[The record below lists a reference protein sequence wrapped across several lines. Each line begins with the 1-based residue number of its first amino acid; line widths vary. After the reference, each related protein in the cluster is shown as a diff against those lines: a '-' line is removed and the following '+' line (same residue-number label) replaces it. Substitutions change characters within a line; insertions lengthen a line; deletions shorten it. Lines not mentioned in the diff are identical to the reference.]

1 MLSPAK
7 ALIFDMDGVL
17 IDSEP
22 LWRKAMIIGFNSAGM
37 PFTEEDCR
45 KTTGMRFRE
54 VVEIWLKHFN
64 VTTTTPA
71 KMEKEVLDIL
81 IHLIETE
88 GKPIAGAL
96 DVFEYAKSN
105 GLKIGL
111 ATSSSHRLM
120 EAVLKKMKMQKDFD
134 AAVSAEFMVYGKP
147 HPEVFLVCAS
157 KLGVDPKECIVI
169 EDSVNGIIAA
179 KAAQMKVFAIPDEDH
194 RHLKGFG
201 AADYFCETMFEVLT
215 EFKILVP
222 GQVSK

>member
-1 MLSPAK
+1 MFNPAR

-22 LWRKAMIIGFNSAGM
+22 LWRKAMIIGFTNAGM
-37 PFTEEDCR
+37 PFTDEDCR

-64 VTTTTPA
+64 VNTTTPA
-71 KMEKEVLDIL
+71 KLEDEVLDIL

-88 GKPIAGAL
+88 GKAIPGAL
-96 DVFEYAKSN
+96 EVFEYAKRS
-105 GLKIGL
+105 GLKVGL

-120 EAVLKKMKMQKDFD
+120 NAVLKKLGIENGFD
-134 AAVSAEFMVYGKP
+134 VAVSAEFMDYGKP

-157 KLGVDPKECIVI
+157 KLGVDPKECLVI
-169 EDSVNGIIAA
+169 EDSLNGIIAA
-179 KAAQMKVFAIPDEDH
+179 KAAQMKVFAIPDQDH

-201 AADYFCETMFEVLT
+201 AADYFYETMFEVLGKLKT
-215 EFKILVP
+215 IV
-222 GQVSK
+222 

>member
-1 MLSPAK
+1 
-7 ALIFDMDGVL
+7 MDGVL

-22 LWRKAMIIGFNSAGM
+22 LWRKAMIKGFNAAGM

-54 VVEIWLKHFN
+54 VVEIWLKHFG
-64 VTTTTPA
+64 VSSTTPA
-71 KMEKEVLDIL
+71 QMENEVLDIL

-88 GKPIAGAL
+88 GHPIPGAP
-96 DVFEYAKSN
+96 DVFEYAKSA

-120 EAVLKKMKMQKDFD
+120 EAVLKKLKMENAFD
-134 AAVSAEFMVYGKP
+134 AAVSAEFMTYGKP

-157 KLGVDPKECIVI
+157 RLGIDPKECVVI
-169 EDSVNGIIAA
+169 EDSLNGIIAA
-179 KAAQMKVFAIPDEDH
+179 KAAQMKVFAIPDGDH

-201 AADYFCETMFEVLT
+201 AADYFCDTM
-215 EFKILVP
+215 
-222 GQVSK
+222 GQVLEKLKGVIQDGSNK